1 MHRPIDAKVYT
12 RPIDAKVYTSC
23 RFDKKGHPPPE
34 CEFIV
39 CTVHDKERKH
49 LVMQSC
55 KWPNEGNVLV
65 KGQLP
70 CDGITCRTYMV
81 LKTAPQLTHVK
92 QLDYET
98 EVS

>member
-1 MHRPIDAKVYT
+1 MS

-23 RFDKKGHPPPE
+23 RFDKKGHPTPE

-39 CTVHDKERKH
+39 CTVHDNARKH

-81 LKTAPQLTHVK
+81 LKTAPQLTNVK

-98 EVS
+98 NILP